1 MKEQKGGFLGMFLG
15 TLDATLLGDLL
26 TGKGVIATS
35 RKCKANM
42 PGRSTITA
50 GEVTVS
56 VGRDF

>member
-1 MKEQKGGFLGMFLG
+1 MFLG

-42 PGRSTITA
+42 PGWSTITA